1 MKMRVI
7 KLKPELLVKAIQG
20 KAKSFI
26 SNLPEDLELLDI
38 KFDLFSKEVQ
48 AVVRSD
54 SFDSADDTYPIPE
67 FKVTIK
73 EKTKKESRPK
83 MEIKLKPKSI
93 STKTYPSQRSQD
105 IRDVEEEFSPAQREL
120 LRFTVDGDFV
130 LVKPIQYLKDDW
142 NEINDV
148 VRSLGGKWIR
158 GDFSSYW
165 AIPLQEN

>member
-7 KLKPELLVKAIQG
+7 KLKPELLMKAIQG

-26 SNLPEDLELLDI
+26 SNLPENLELLDI
-38 KFDLFSKEVQ
+38 KFDLFSKEVL

-54 SFDSADDTYPIPE
+54 DFDSADDTYPIPE

-73 EKTKKESRPK
+73 EKAKKEIQPK
-83 MEIKLKPKSI
+83 MEKKLKSKSTSI
-93 STKTYPSQRSQD
+93 KTYSSQRSGD
-105 IRDVEEEFSPAQREL
+105 IRDIEEEFSPAQREL

>member
-7 KLKPELLVKAIQG
+7 KLKPELLMKAIQG

-26 SNLPEDLELLDI
+26 SNLPENLELLDI
-38 KFDLFSKEVQ
+38 KFDLFSKEVL

-54 SFDSADDTYPIPE
+54 NFDSAEDTYPIPE

-73 EKTKKESRPK
+73 EKVKKEIQPK
-83 MEIKLKPKSI
+83 MEKKLKSKST
-93 STKTYPSQRSQD
+93 STKTYSNQRSGD
-105 IRDVEEEFSPAQREL
+105 IRDIEEEFSPAQREL